1 MSNPMMQMLNMIKP
15 QNIMDQMLRNNP
27 NYSKALELI
36 RQNGGDA
43 QKAFYNLA
51 NQYGVDPNEILK
63 QIK

>member
-1 MSNPMMQMLNMIKP
+1 MQMLNMIKP